1 MSVIHSHYRENHK
14 SACMYIAHM
23 DILKDNSK
31 PSEFDFLG
39 AKLIPCSIGAGT
51 FKIQGSVK
59 GRM

>member
-1 MSVIHSHYRENHK
+1 
-14 SACMYIAHM
+14 MYIAHM
-23 DILKDNSK
+23 DILKDNPK
-31 PSEFDFLG
+31 PSKFDFLG